1 MSEIINN
8 NDSYIVRTNGR
19 IYVKQ
24 GGRYIALIDED
35 GNLNV
40 KLKTSISTVS
50 NFNDINSEGLYYYNG
65 NIYAYANGSPYLL
78 TGGGGSGDVINQV
91 LSGDLRAVTS
101 NAVYVTTENIKNN
114 LANKVLPF
122 EEFKTISSVVYN
134 PTDITEGRVL
144 YSLNLKCFIL
154 ENTVGGRTTYYTN
167 WKGSEKYQTINSE
180 NVSQITLKPDVLYL
194 FTNLSAGQ
202 ASARTLY
209 MAKSSGDLTQVLT
222 DRDLNDVLTLDDID
236 TEITSSSSKPV
247 AASAIYTALSKLG
260 SIEYFDGTLSAEETL
275 NIIDS
280 ATTSNDI
287 QILYSYKYKTF
298 VAKYNNNYYKRW
310 NTADKFF
317 DGTTPNKHILFVCDD
332 TLYFWNND
340 LITVNVDNT
349 DNCIIYVDLYI
360 KGGQLP
366 TPTASDLD
374 KYAIVESNSY
384 QLYRAEQFNNV
395 ISYTA
400 KSFSKNRLYIND
412 NKLYLWNGSELVQ
425 VGISEFNLQIAPF
438 DGVINSAT
446 IQESSYT
453 GTGDVFYITSLQRF
467 AFRVISLNQT
477 KYYDNWSDSGLYFGE
492 DRKPR
497 KDTIYVNNGIGY
509 VFDGTNGLIAIG
521 GSTPS
526 GPDSQQTVDQS
537 LSTTSTNAI
546 ANKTVTTELNNL
558 SGRVTTMEQSGV
570 PSEVTADEVTISA
583 KNASGGNA
591 AIHLA
596 SNPKSTVNSVG
607 AIHVTDSTL
616 PSSVSQN
623 TKYIIYK
630 DITTGNVD
638 GQNYIQ
644 LASGTKI
651 VPNGGI
657 PKVPVVGGEMSWVH
671 SSDIGMVQDDGT
683 HNIGIGTLNC
693 TILKNLLKSQY
704 NLIIDGEYYI
714 HVPDG
719 PNGFATDEDIITIDR
734 PFSVQGGVLNLLNG
748 FIRIVDG
755 GSFKASE
762 TTFVKVAS
770 AGSFN
775 GRNYRVIKV
784 APTNTFI
791 DFLEFI
797 NCKFISKIN
806 VDGAISSRFI
816 GSSTDAYAAPAD
828 AQRKWTKAY
837 FDSLGRPNSLYRTD
851 VENGDYV
858 YFFPSNYTVDTEN
871 NIVKRVDTDPNTG
884 QKTET
889 TISMKNWPDNTTEF
903 HRGGVPVRIEDENG
917 DTLFVLN
924 TETRRNRVDGAWGY
938 YVEEAIATEDEI
950 QKSNGKKYS
959 ILMGTDPGYTTVEGL
974 GIKKVRFVNCYMDGA
989 NIALDDMT
997 ISENCEIINCTWD
1010 RATQICFS
1018 ISSTNTKIYA
1028 NDFTHRSCPINI
1040 QGCTFNGVEKV
1051 VTGST
1056 YTEGISLEVDSA
1068 IIRNCTFK
1076 NIYSTAA
1083 TYDVYVSAN
1092 SLIFEGNY
1100 EYNVMKVPVSST
1112 ALQYNEFFKSKGIAR
1127 KHNKYGERIIR
1138 NNWFETDGD
1147 TAWPICKSFMESKFA
1162 DNAKEVFDNFALSK
1176 KMLAFIGEDVII
1188 GKIVIENNIF
1198 KIGGNL
1204 MPAATFSD
1212 RAGSIETLSI
1222 KNNLF
1227 SFKQYNTYTGT
1238 PIAVYRHPR
1247 PRNPISIDISGNT
1260 FTAKI
1265 PSLILFAVT
1274 HDSNIVLDRVNIVNN
1289 TFNNCTYQLSNYGG
1303 GTLRSPVSIGTIS
1316 ARDNNVNCPNGTLS
1330 KVTHKNDIEVFS
1342 KLYIYGELHRY
1353 KTSFNSSLE
1362 LMDYQIGNDEAACP
1376 KVVDFT
1382 DFNGNLTVRSPH
1394 LNRPIAFVDGSN
1406 ITDGKYY
1413 TVYKEDN
1420 KTVDYTYRGNNKS
1433 LVFVGFGVV
1442 NQSYILTINYTYKGI
1457 NYKKSMEILHEFEED
1472 VVDGVTKRVDP
1483 AFVVRDVKGIAHKFG
1498 GNEDN
1503 TGDMTFTFD
1512 DLEPLN
1518 DIGLGFHVEGYGQT
1532 KGVYTQK
1539 LSNYKANSEELG
1551 LICLHVYTLFEE
1563 GTKNDEGTDITI
1575 EVKKISNNASF
1586 RHYSQA
1592 KLPGDQSNF
1601 SSLRTFIENG
1611 EEVTSNWIS
1620 KTQEGFNW
1628 QYYTHIAYCNA
1639 QLTTYRV
1646 TPYVNSVTTPY
1657 IRPEDAGL
1665 RVHVGKQWYT
1675 CDGTQWIP
1683 DKTVVSL
1690 TQSDYDALT
1699 TKDENTLYL
1708 IVDA

>member
-167 WKGSEKYQTINSE
+167 WRGSEKYQTINSE
-180 NVSQITLKPDVLYL
+180 NVSQITPKPDVLYL
-194 FTNLSAGQ
+194 FTNLNAGQ
-202 ASARTLY
+202 VNARTLY
-209 MAKSSGDLTQVLT
+209 MAKSSGDLTRVLT
-222 DRDLNDVLTLDDID
+222 DRDLNNVLTLDDID

-247 AASAIYTALSKLG
+247 ASSAIYTALSKLG
-260 SIEYFDGTLSAEETL
+260 SIEYFDGTLSAEETI

-340 LITVNVDNT
+340 LVTVNVDNI
-349 DNCIIYVDLYI
+349 DDCIIYVDLYMR
-360 KGGQLP
+360 GGQLP
-366 TPTASDLD
+366 TPSASDLG
-374 KYAIVESNSY
+374 KYAIVESNTY

-446 IQESSYT
+446 VQESTYT
-453 GTGDVFYITSLQRF
+453 GTGDIFYITSLQRF

-477 KYYDNWSDSGLYFGE
+477 KYYNNWSDSGLYFGE
-492 DRKPR
+492 NRKPR
-497 KDTIYVNNGIGY
+497 KDTIYVNNGVGY
-509 VFDGTNGLIAIG
+509 VFDGTNGLVAIG

-526 GPDSQQTVDQS
+526 GPDTQQTVDQS
-537 LSTTSTNAI
+537 LSTTSTNAVS
-546 ANKTVTTELNNL
+546 NKAVTTELNDL

-570 PSEVTADEVTISA
+570 PSEVTADEITVSA
-583 KNASGGNA
+583 KNTTGGNA

-607 AIHVTDSTL
+607 AIHVTDSVL
-616 PSSVSQN
+616 PSNVSQN

-671 SSDIGMVQDDGT
+671 SSDIGMIQDDGT
-683 HNIGIGTLNC
+683 HNSTIGKQNFN
-693 TILKNLLKSQY
+693 ILKSLVQSQY
-704 NLIIDGEYYI
+704 NLILDGEYYVESPLI
-714 HVPDG
+714 RKSSSG
-719 PNGFATDEDIITIDR
+719 WALKDECFLLINR
-734 PFSVQGGVLNLLNG
+734 PFEIQNGTLYLNDG
-748 FIRIVDG
+748 FMLITDG
-755 GSFKASE
+755 GSFRA
-762 TTFVKVAS
+762 TNVRF
-770 AGSFN
+770 
-775 GRNYRVIKV
+775 IKIENEHST
-784 APTNTFI
+784 APIRIKPTNSLI
-791 DFLEFI
+791 DHLEFI
-797 NCKFISKIN
+797 NCFMSAK
-806 VDGAISSRFI
+806 I
-816 GSSTDAYAAPAD
+816 GSGYASSGFVGNSTDEYIAPMD
-828 AQRKWTKAY
+828 AVRKWSEY
-837 FDSLGRPNSLYRTD
+837 YLESLNLPNSLRIADSDQGDNIFIFPVDCTVDKTAKTVTYTYEDGGVQKTRTLSKVSD
-851 VENGDYV
+851 LTSYAVEFHKGAVPVYVVDENGDY
-858 YFFPSNYTVDTEN
+858 FF
-871 NIVKRVDTDPNTG
+871 I
-884 QKTET
+884 
-889 TISMKNWPDNTTEF
+889 
-903 HRGGVPVRIEDENG
+903 
-917 DTLFVLN
+917 
-924 TETRRNRVDGAWGY
+924 RNSQTMRTKLDGY
-938 YVEEAIATEDEI
+938 YGYYIRESLVSEEELENSDG
-950 QKSNGKKYS
+950 NKYS
-959 ILMGTDPGYTTVEGL
+959 QLSGTDPGYTQVENF
-974 GIKKVRFVNCYMDGA
+974 GIKSLKFINCRIDGA
-989 NIALDDMT
+989 NINLSDMT
-997 ISENCEIINCTWD
+997 IQEGEIYSCRVSSVSASSFN
-1010 RATQICFS
+1010 FS
-1018 ISSTNTKIYA
+1018 TTNTKLYA
-1028 NDFTHRSCPINI
+1028 GDWTHRSGTII
-1040 QGCTFNGVEKV
+1040 VQGCSFEGVDYV
-1051 VTGST
+1051 IGQSSGT
-1056 YTEGISLEVDSA
+1056 YTTPLMMEVNQL
-1068 IIRNCTFK
+1068 IVKNCEFK
-1076 NIYSTAA
+1076 NIYSACV
-1083 TYDVYVSAN
+1083 TYDIYANIN
-1092 SLIFEGNY
+1092 SLLFENNY
-1100 EYNVMKVPVSST
+1100 EYNVLRVPYSASAT
-1112 ALQYNEFFKSKGIAR
+1112 NYNEFFKSKGVAER
-1127 KHNKYGERIIR
+1127 DGRLGERIIR
-1138 NNWFETDGD
+1138 NNWFEVNGA
-1147 TAWPICKSFMESKFA
+1147 TAWLVCKSYMENLYGE
-1162 DNAKEVFDNFALSK
+1162 NAKSFFEDFALSK
-1176 KMLAFIGEDVII
+1176 KILQFVGADPVID
-1188 GKIVIENNIF
+1188 KISIENNTF
-1198 KIGGNL
+1198 KFDGPWAQSPL
-1204 MPAATFSD
+1204 SD
-1212 RAGSIETLSI
+1212 RAGNICDLTI
-1222 KNNLF
+1222 KNNVF
-1227 SFKQYNTYTGT
+1227 FFKKFTQSIAS
-1238 PIAVYRHPR
+1238 PIGVYRAPKR
-1247 PRNPISIDISGNT
+1247 RQNNIDIEGNIFNSKEPSIIQIAT
-1260 FTAKI
+1260 TANNDF
-1265 PSLILFAVT
+1265 IL
-1274 HDSNIVLDRVNIVNN
+1274 DKVNIVNN
-1289 TFNNCTYQLSNYGG
+1289 TFNNCTFQLNNYDG
-1303 GTLRSPVSIGTIS
+1303 GTVRLPISIGSIIVKG
-1316 ARDNNVNCPNGTLS
+1316 NNVNCPNGTFS
-1330 KVTHKNDIEVFS
+1330 EVTHKKDIVLTS

-1353 KTSFNSSLE
+1353 KTSFNSSVE
-1362 LMDYQIGNDEAACP
+1362 LVDYQVGNNEATCP

-1394 LNRPIAFVDGSN
+1394 LNRPIAFIDGSN

-1420 KTVDYTYRGNNKS
+1420 KTVDYTYRGDNKS
-1433 LVFVGFGVV
+1433 LVFVGLGVV
-1442 NQSYILTINYTYKGI
+1442 NQSYVLTINYTYKGV
-1457 NYKKSMEILHEFEED
+1457 NYKKRMEILHEFEED
-1472 VVDGVTKRVDP
+1472 VIDGATKRVDP
-1483 AFVVRDVKGIAHKFG
+1483 AFVVRDVKGIAHKFEG
-1498 GNEDN
+1498 GEDN

-1551 LICLHVYTLFEE
+1551 FICLHVYTLLPE

-1586 RHYSQA
+1586 RHFSYA

-1620 KTQEGFNW
+1620 KTSEGFNW
-1628 QYYTHIAYCNA
+1628 QYYTHIAYCNPNV
-1639 QLTTYRV
+1639 TTYRV
-1646 TPYVNSVTTPY
+1646 APYVNSVTTPY

-1690 TQSDYDALT
+1690 TQSAYDALT